1 MKRNYQK
8 LLSFAV
14 CSLLCTGLS
23 AQSWKND
30 AVKFLNN
37 GEFEKVENIING
49 LSKKEKK
56 QYPVLIDSLQ
66 TMMQRIRND
75 FRYTPEEGKKLLLE
89 KVPGAT
95 DNQIAEWKD
104 KKYLETR
111 VIDGQEWWFRKSI
124 RNFSLLNKELYAEQ
138 IKTDR
143 AKDYADVHKIVAN
156 ILSQKRDEN
165 NVCDWKTVEMTYFL
179 EVPANEVPAGEII
192 RAWLPFPYDNGR
204 QRNFNLTYSSSPV
217 THSQG
222 SVHHTVYM
230 EQKAEKNKPTRFE
243 IKFSYEVGAQVFS
256 KADILRNLK
265 PYDRTTENYKKN
277 TCQVLPHILVN
288 KKYLD
293 LALSIVG
300 KEKNPVKQASMIY
313 DWISANYPWAGA
325 LDYSTIPSMPEYVLN
340 INHGDCGQVALLYI
354 SLLRNLGIPARWE
367 SGWEF
372 TETSTGWHD
381 WLEVYFEGTGWVPC
395 DMSRGR
401 TTYKQPFADFFKS
414 SIDGYR
420 FATNEG
426 INGVFSP
433 AKKYLRCETVDFQAG
448 EVEWKKANITKYK
461 SNLIVNKIT
470 PIK

>member
-1 MKRNYQK
+1 MCDYVVDGPYEQDKWNINLVYKGSSNQNIYHI
-8 LLSFAV
+8 
-14 CSLLCTGLS
+14 T
-23 AQSWKND
+23 
-30 AVKFLNN
+30 N
-37 GEFEKVENIING
+37 GEFKKVENIING

-265 PYDRTTENYKKN
+265 PYDRTTETLTKPGEFVPGSEEYQSDRPE
-277 TCQVLPHILVN
+277 TWQVSDP
-288 KKYLD
+288 
-293 LALSIVG
+293 
-300 KEKNPVKQASMIY
+300 QCR
-313 DWISANYPWAGA
+313 
-325 LDYSTIPSMPEYVLN
+325 PEE
-340 INHGDCGQVALLYI
+340 CGSDR
-354 SLLRNLGIPARWE
+354 SL
-367 SGWEF
+367 
-372 TETSTGWHD
+372 
-381 WLEVYFEGTGWVPC
+381 
-395 DMSRGR
+395 
-401 TTYKQPFADFFKS
+401 
-414 SIDGYR
+414 
-420 FATNEG
+420 
-426 INGVFSP
+426 
-433 AKKYLRCETVDFQAG
+433 
-448 EVEWKKANITKYK
+448 
-461 SNLIVNKIT
+461 
-470 PIK
+470 